1 MRSPVGAPGPADT
14 GETVASF
21 AAYEGAQKAVS
32 ALIAAEIPAREIAIV
47 GIGLRSVERVTGR
60 LGYAVAART
69 GALNGLVLGVLFA
82 AIFVLG
88 VPSVPI
94 QAFVGVLFLG
104 MAFGMLLSIVSYSF
118 VRRRRDYSSV
128 MQVVADRYEVT
139 VAPTSLERARS
150 ALGPAPAPAAAP
162 PDRDGAEPAAPPEP
176 PRYGERIPP
185 PDADGDRPPKDAAGS

>member
-1 MRSPVGAPGPADT
+1 MPGPADT

-21 AAYEGAQKAVS
+21 PAYEAAQKAVS

-139 VAPTSLERARS
+139 VAPASLERARS
-150 ALGPAPAPAAAP
+150 VLGPAPAPAAP
-162 PDRDGAEPAAPPEP
+162 PADRDGAESASAAEP
-176 PRYGERIPP
+176 PRYGERLPQP
-185 PDADGDRPPKDAAGS
+185 DDADDRPPRDAADS